1 MGIIYEKMR
10 NNEGTEKILGIE
22 ETYKFIN
29 FYNFIELLKLY
40 ADDSKEVTINYLI
53 NDDDFLKLDF
63 YHLIEAMADKNG
75 VVPDE
80 ESMYEDYSTKIKDFP
95 YTKLLHI
102 HHSYDDYATDDPVS
116 YPTEDFLEHLL
127 EDTLDDNFIDMYWKV
142 EDILELECIVSIG
155 LNAEVF
161 EEYIEA
167 FNSDARE
174 TVSYIRQIKN
184 LKEKLTVEQEKSAQ
198 SQNFDA
204 NAYDTAIKKLAEQNN
219 QIKDLLSK
227 IENLEKKSIPNNDKS
242 MHPRTANVAS
252 KIIAALTSELL
263 KMDLTQ
269 PFTAD
274 TNGRIKEAIERQGNT
289 VSKDVI
295 ANWLKLAH
303 ENSI

>member
-10 NNEGTEKILGIE
+10 KNGGMEKVLGIE

-29 FYNFIELLKLY
+29 FYSFIELLKLY
-40 ADDSKEVTINYLI
+40 SDDSKEVTINYLI

-75 VVPDE
+75 VEPDE
-80 ESMYEDYSTKIKDFP
+80 ESMYGDYSTKIKDFP
-95 YTKLLHI
+95 YIKLLHI
-102 HHSYDDYATDDPVS
+102 HRSYDDYATDDPVS

-127 EDTLDDNFIDMYWKV
+127 KDTLDDNFIDMYWKV
-142 EDILELECIVSIG
+142 EDILELECIVSIE

-167 FNSDARE
+167 FGSDARE

-184 LKEKLTVEQEKSAQ
+184 LKEKLIVEQEKSAR

-204 NAYDTAIKKLAEQNN
+204 NAYDAAIKKIAEQNT

-227 IENLEKKSIPNNDKS
+227 IENLEKKSIPNNDKT
-242 MHPRTANVAS
+242 MHPRTANNAS

-263 KMDLTQ
+263 NMDLTQ
-269 PFTAD
+269 PYAND
-274 TNGRIKEAIERQGNT
+274 SNGKIMAAIEKQGNT
-289 VSKDVI
+289 VSNDII
-295 ANWLKLAH
+295 ADWLKLAH
-303 ENSI
+303 KNSI

>member
-102 HHSYDDYATDDPVS
+102 HRSYDDYATDDPVS

-142 EDILELECIVSIG
+142 EDILELECIVNID

-227 IENLEKKSIPNNDKS
+227 IENLEKKSIPNNDKT

-295 ANWLKLAH
+295 AHWLKLAH

>member
-10 NNEGTEKILGIE
+10 KNGGMEKVLGIE

-29 FYNFIELLKLY
+29 FYSFIELLKLY

-75 VVPDE
+75 VEPDE
-80 ESMYEDYSTKIKDFP
+80 ESMYGDYSTKIKDFP

-102 HHSYDDYATDDPVS
+102 HRSYDDYATDDPVS

-127 EDTLDDNFIDMYWKV
+127 KDTLDDNFIDMYWKV
-142 EDILELECIVSIG
+142 EDILELECIVSIE

-167 FNSDARE
+167 FGSDARE

-184 LKEKLTVEQEKSAQ
+184 LKAKLIVEQEKSAR

-204 NAYDTAIKKLAEQNN
+204 NAYNAALKKLAGQDS

-227 IENLEKKSIPNNDKS
+227 IENLEKKSIPNNEKL
-242 MHPRTANVAS
+242 MHPRTANNAS
-252 KIIAALTSELL
+252 KIIAALAIELLEIDLTKPFTSE
-263 KMDLTQ
+263 
-269 PFTAD
+269 A
-274 TNGRIKEAIERQGNT
+274 NGRIKAAIERQGNK

-295 ANWLKLAH
+295 AYWLKLAH
-303 ENSI
+303 ENSK

>member
-29 FYNFIELLKLY
+29 FYKFIELLKLY
-40 ADDSKEVTINYLI
+40 ADDSEEVTINYLI

-80 ESMYEDYSTKIKDFP
+80 ESMYRDYSTKIKDFP

-102 HHSYDDYATDDPVS
+102 HRSYDDYATDDPVS

-127 EDTLDDNFIDMYWKV
+127 KGTLEDNFIDMYWKV
-142 EDILELECIVSIG
+142 EDILELECIVSIE

-167 FNSDARE
+167 FGSDARE

-184 LKEKLTVEQEKSAQ
+184 LKEKLIVEQEKSAR

-204 NAYDTAIKKLAEQNN
+204 NAYDAALKKLAEQDS

-227 IENLEKKSIPNNDKS
+227 IENLEKKSIPDNEKS
-242 MHPRTANVAS
+242 MHPRTANNAS
-252 KIIAALTSELL
+252 KIIAALAIELL
-263 KMDLTQ
+263 GMDLTK
-269 PFTAD
+269 PFTSEA
-274 TNGRIKEAIERQGNT
+274 NGRIKAAIERQGNK
-289 VSKDVI
+289 VSKDFI
-295 ANWLKLAH
+295 ANWLTLAH
-303 ENSI
+303 ENSM

>member
-1 MGIIYEKMR
+1 
-10 NNEGTEKILGIE
+10 
-22 ETYKFIN
+22 
-29 FYNFIELLKLY
+29 
-40 ADDSKEVTINYLI
+40 
-53 NDDDFLKLDF
+53 
-63 YHLIEAMADKNG
+63 MADKNG

-102 HHSYDDYATDDPVS
+102 HRSYDDYATDDPVS

-142 EDILELECIVSIG
+142 EDILELACIVSIE
-155 LNAEVF
+155 LNAEIF
-161 EEYIEA
+161 EEYIAA

-227 IENLEKKSIPNNDKS
+227 IENLEKKSIPNNDKT

>member
-102 HHSYDDYATDDPVS
+102 HRSYDDYATDDPVS

-142 EDILELECIVSIG
+142 EDILELACIVSIE
-155 LNAEVF
+155 LNAEIF
-161 EEYIEA
+161 EEYIAA

-227 IENLEKKSIPNNDKS
+227 IENLEKKSIPNNDKT

-303 ENSI
+303 ENSR

>member
-1 MGIIYEKMR
+1 MGIIYEKIR

-95 YTKLLHI
+95 YTKLLYI
-102 HHSYDDYATDDPVS
+102 HCSYDDYATDDPVS

-142 EDILELECIVSIG
+142 EDILELECIVSIE

-184 LKEKLTVEQEKSAQ
+184 LKEKLTVEQEKSAR

-204 NAYDTAIKKLAEQNN
+204 DAYDTAIKKLAEQNT